1 MNKRKEKKRKKKL
14 KNKKVAIFEIKE
26 FTMKK
31 IWNKENIVIKKLKFF
46 HKKNEKDIAWHYYKS

>member
-1 MNKRKEKKRKKKL
+1 VDKRSFKKITKMNKRKEKKRKKKL

-31 IWNKENIVIKKLKFF
+31 I
-46 HKKNEKDIAWHYYKS
+46 

>member
-1 MNKRKEKKRKKKL
+1 L